1 MEEVLLRLLDDKI
14 WHDRQEKVESAG
26 SHVLELDGQRVK
38 LDLTD
43 ENFKELAGWL
53 APWLA
58 AGRREGEGPVTR
70 LGFKA
75 GSPESKNWRCRLRE
89 WADSEGR
96 SSEYL
101 RATPDDSGKNKYTY
115 PRPLVRDFEAYLLAQ
130 ATVQPAALWAGWCSS
145 RRTCTVSDR
154 EWSARPGGT
163 SSGWAS
169 LMLRAASLSAVPSG
183 CGATAG
189 TGCSLRQR
197 ARGPRTSRG

>member
-1 MEEVLLRLLDDKI
+1 MQEVVLRLLDDKT
-14 WHDRQEKVESAG
+14 WYDRQEKVESAG
-26 SHVLELDGQRVK
+26 SHVLELDGNRVK

-58 AGRREGEGPVTR
+58 AGHREDEGPVTR

-75 GSPESKNWRCRLRE
+75 GSPESKNWRRRLRE

-115 PRPLVRDFEAYLLAQ
+115 PRQLVKDFEAYLLSLAR
-130 ATVQPAALWAGWCSS
+130 PAALWAGWCTS
-145 RRTCTVSDR
+145 RRTCTASDR

-169 LMLRAASLSAVPSG
+169 LMLRAASSSAAPSG

-189 TGCSLRQR
+189 TGRSPRRR
-197 ARGPRTSRG
+197 ARGPRRSRG